1 LHFPFKLVEVL
12 KEADLG
18 GAAGSGAGDSGG
30 LVPPPT
36 DSTQR
41 STSLNFAP
49 GSS

>member
-30 LVPPPT
+30 RRPTPPT
-36 DSTQR
+36 SYFPAQ
-41 STSLNFAP
+41 N
-49 GSS
+49 